1 MRDLL
6 LGYLLNALEPDEKR
20 ELERRLSI
28 DPELRRDLELLR
40 RSLEPLN
47 GSTSAFD
54 PPAGLAKRTCD
65 FIADTSDRTDPLL
78 GSGPDLR
85 TTPPRATPQP
95 AAVSASASSTER
107 PDSLEA
113 VRKRF
118 TASQV
123 DEFGAP
129 ARRRGLPD
137 LAVTAGVV
145 VAASL
150 LFFPVLSSMR
160 HQSRIAAC
168 REKLHRVGIA
178 LIDYSRRHGDLFPEV
193 ADRGPLG
200 HAGIYA
206 PRLRA
211 AHLLQDESDVVC
223 PGQARTFEH
232 IPTIDELEHADS
244 AELDQLTRT
253 MGGSYGYALGYLE
266 DGKYHYVRNRNR
278 PNFALMADAP
288 QDHAL
293 GSLNHGCGGQNVF
306 FEDGHA
312 SFLNC
317 CRRRD
322 LGDDLFANREGFV
335 GAGIGPD
342 DVVIGASAA
351 APLVKAATVAK
362 PVGFFEPTAA
372 ALR

>member
-20 ELERRLSI
+20 DLEHRLSI

-40 RSLEPLN
+40 WSLEPLD

-65 FIADTSDRTDPLL
+65 FVSDIADGTDPAI
-78 GSGPDLR
+78 GAGPDLR
-85 TTPPRATPQP
+85 AAPSRATPAPKKSEQL
-95 AAVSASASSTER
+95 E
-107 PDSLEA
+107 SLSA
-113 VRKRF
+113 VRRRF
-118 TASQV
+118 EASQAA
-123 DEFGAP
+123 ELTAPP
-129 ARRRGLPD
+129 ARRWGVSD
-137 LAVTAGVV
+137 VAVTAGIV

-160 HQSRIAAC
+160 HHSRIAAC
-168 REKLHRVGIA
+168 RDKLHRVGTA

-193 ADRGPLG
+193 PDHGPLG

-223 PGQARTFEH
+223 PGQQRPFEH

-244 AELDQLTRT
+244 AVLEQLTST
-253 MGGSYGYALGYLE
+253 MGGSYGYALGYLA
-266 DGKYHYVRNRNR
+266 DGTYHYVRNRNR

-312 SFLNC
+312 SFLSC
-317 CRRRD
+317 CRRRE

-342 DVVIGASAA
+342 DVVIGASSA
-351 APLVKAATVAK
+351 APIIKTDAVVR
-362 PVGFFEPTAA
+362 PVRFLSPAA

>member
-40 RSLEPLN
+40 RSLEPLD

-54 PPAGLAKRTCD
+54 PPQGLAQRTCD
-65 FIADTSDRTDPLL
+65 WISDLADKTDPAIGAGPELRSTPDRTKTPE
-78 GSGPDLR
+78 PKTADLK
-85 TTPPRATPQP
+85 PVEQLK
-95 AAVSASASSTER
+95 
-107 PDSLEA
+107 SLEA

-118 TASQV
+118 AATQAEV
-123 DEFGAP
+123 GIVPPE
-129 ARRRGLPD
+129 RRWRIAD
-137 LAVTAGVV
+137 MAVTAGVV

-150 LFFPVLSSMR
+150 LFFPVVASMR
-160 HQSRIAAC
+160 HQTRITAC
-168 REKLHRVGIA
+168 REKLRQVG
-178 LIDYSRRHGDLFPEV
+178 LSVIDYSRVHGDLFPEV
-193 ADRGPLG
+193 PDHGPLG

-206 PRLRA
+206 PRLKQA
-211 AHLLQDESDVVC
+211 KYLTDVNDVVC
-223 PGQARTFEH
+223 PGQSRAAIDH

-244 AELDQLTRT
+244 AALENLTAT
-253 MGGSYGYALGYLE
+253 MGGSYGYALGYVE
-266 DGKYHYVRNRNR
+266 NGDYHFVRNRHR
-278 PNFALMADAP
+278 PNFALLADAP

-312 SFLNC
+312 SFLSC
-317 CRRRD
+317 CRRRE
-322 LGDDLFANREGFV
+322 LGDDLYTNSAGFV

-351 APLVKAATVAK
+351 APLFQAPGTDLKVQFVQ
-362 PVGFFEPTAA
+362 PVSA
-372 ALR
+372 RR

>member
-40 RSLEPLN
+40 RSLEPLD

-65 FIADTSDRTDPLL
+65 FIADLSERTDPFF
-78 GSGPDLR
+78 GAESDPQA
-85 TTPPRATPQP
+85 TPARATSKP
-95 AAVSASASSTER
+95 APVPATASAGSE
-107 PDSLEA
+107 SLEA

-118 TASQV
+118 AASQV
-123 DEFGAP
+123 DEFAAP

-137 LAVTAGVV
+137 LAVAAGVV

-193 ADRGPLG
+193 PDRGPLG

-223 PGQARTFEH
+223 PGQARTFDH
-232 IPTIDELEHADS
+232 IPTIDELEHAE
-244 AELDQLTRT
+244 ATELDRLTRT
-253 MGGSYGYALGYLE
+253 MGGSYGYALGYIE
-266 DGKYHYVRNRNR
+266 DGTYHYVRNRNR

-317 CRRRD
+317 CRRRE
-322 LGDDLFANREGFV
+322 LGDDLYANREGFV

-351 APLVKAATVAK
+351 APLVKATEVVQ
-362 PVGFFEPTAA
+362 PVRLFEPTAA